1 MGPQREL
8 SNRQRSILLL
18 YSFRKIFCSDCQA
31 PIMEENQE
39 LKAGHKP
46 AQKVAGMRIV
56 QQKKADKHEGSPPKV
71 SEDEKE
77 DAGDEKPVKAT
88 DSVMVSGAKATEEAA
103 FPADAVKSF
112 HEKPMPTHDK
122 GASQKPKIIQQP
134 RK

>member
-1 MGPQREL
+1 
-8 SNRQRSILLL
+8 
-18 YSFRKIFCSDCQA
+18 
-31 PIMEENQE
+31 MEENKE

-88 DSVMVSGAKATEEAA
+88 DVIRSLFESHILI
-103 FPADAVKSF
+103 F
-112 HEKPMPTHDK
+112 
-122 GASQKPKIIQQP
+122 
-134 RK
+134 